1 MLNYKI
7 NVCTSGTFV
16 VKMVG
21 SLCNWN
27 VGSCPTMIKEG
38 NCIWSY
44 TFKEGTMNSFNYK
57 FVVAQGSISYMW
69 ENDPNRKFIGSS
81 LASLVKKIDSGIYEF
96 CNYVKTGKLVTLTC
110 KWK

>member
-1 MLNYKI
+1 
-7 NVCTSGTFV
+7 
-16 VKMVG
+16 
-21 SLCNWN
+21 
-27 VGSCPTMIKEG
+27 
-38 NCIWSY
+38 
-44 TFKEGTMNSFNYK
+44 
-57 FVVAQGSISYMW
+57 MW

>member
-1 MLNYKI
+1 
-7 NVCTSGTFV
+7 
-16 VKMVG
+16 
-21 SLCNWN
+21 
-27 VGSCPTMIKEG
+27 
-38 NCIWSY
+38 
-44 TFKEGTMNSFNYK
+44 MNSFNYK

>member
-1 MLNYKI
+1 
-7 NVCTSGTFV
+7 
-16 VKMVG
+16 MVG

-27 VGSCPTMIKEG
+27 VGSCPTMTKEG

>member
-1 MLNYKI
+1 
-7 NVCTSGTFV
+7 
-16 VKMVG
+16 MVG

-27 VGSCPTMIKEG
+27 VGSCPTMTKEG

-44 TFKEGTMNSFNYK
+44 TYKEGTMNSFNYK